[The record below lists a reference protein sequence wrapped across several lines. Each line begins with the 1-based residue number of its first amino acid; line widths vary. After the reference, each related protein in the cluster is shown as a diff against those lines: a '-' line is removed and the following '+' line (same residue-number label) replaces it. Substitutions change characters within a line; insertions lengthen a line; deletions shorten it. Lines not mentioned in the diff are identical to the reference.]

1 MGKCPFFRQVNSVPI
16 ISAEFPKTSKNYG
29 KIGEK
34 INLKR
39 LHVLLKRLLRMT
51 TENTG
56 KQNTSLD
63 NLVMFPSAKNFPPV
77 GSMSEAGIDFYL
89 EEHKLDLENDG
100 DLGFDDVNESL
111 RYSSFEEYMNR
122 HTLGVKETLGSVE
135 ESREKAL
142 KMLVNEQIKAINEAK
157 AQIKYY
163 LDEIEMFLPKRR

>member
-1 MGKCPFFRQVNSVPI
+1 
-16 ISAEFPKTSKNYG
+16 
-29 KIGEK
+29 
-34 INLKR
+34 
-39 LHVLLKRLLRMT
+39 MT

-89 EEHKLDLENDG
+89 EEHKLDLES
-100 DLGFDDVNESL
+100 DLDLNFDDDLNESL

-122 HTLGVKETLGSVE
+122 HTLGLKENLGSVE
-135 ESREKAL
+135 QKREEAL
-142 KMLVNEQIKAINEAK
+142 KILLNEQIRAINEAK